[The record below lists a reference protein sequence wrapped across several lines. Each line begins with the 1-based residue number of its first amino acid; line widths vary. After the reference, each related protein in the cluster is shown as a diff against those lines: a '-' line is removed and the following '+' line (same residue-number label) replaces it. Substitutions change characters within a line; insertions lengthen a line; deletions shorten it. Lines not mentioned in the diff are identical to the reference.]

1 MSTKPISPERLAA
14 NRANAANSTG
24 PRTAEGKAHSSQNA
38 RKHTFNPE
46 YFAVVRLEAPEAL
59 ANLVADAVDYY
70 QPADSQERFAVERIA
85 LAQQEIL
92 RCAALQSGFFTT
104 CLEEATERAGTPLVL
119 RNAEMT
125 RGLDVTVGQN
135 RSYWLAE
142 GFNRRVAKSNNSFVL
157 VLRQQAQAERLYRR
171 AIEEFDR
178 LRARPQAPS
187 IPPADKI
194 KNEPIPNP
202 QPEETKAPVTPE
214 AKSAEPPAAPLPTST
229 TARNPST
236 PGRPA
241 TDPRSAT
248 GTDGRK
254 GAAPPRKAL

>member
-1 MSTKPISPERLAA
+1 MLNLKRKEPQTMSTKPISPERLAA

-24 PRTAEGKAHSSQNA
+24 PRTPEGKARSSQNA
-38 RKHTFNPE
+38 RKHTFDPA
-46 YFAVVRLEAPEAL
+46 YYAVVRLESPEAL

-119 RNAEMT
+119 RNDEMT

-171 AIEEFDR
+171 AVEEFDR
-178 LRARPQAPS
+178 LRARRQASLRTERSAIRHILHGTKPQLS
-187 IPPADKI
+187 LSL
-194 KNEPIPNP
+194 
-202 QPEETKAPVTPE
+202 TG
-214 AKSAEPPAAPLPTST
+214 ST
-229 TARNPST
+229 TQAI
-236 PGRPA
+236 GV
-241 TDPRSAT
+241 PRAYGNCRRT
-248 GTDGRK
+248 GGW
-254 GAAPPRKAL
+254 